1 MSRNKAGLQK
11 EISAIFK
18 GVPIQKDDIAGR
30 PSGTPAPQRPD
41 YEQRPR
47 QDKEKGRFEPP
58 SALKPPAPSQPTAP
72 PPEPQRP
79 DQPPKTTP
87 PRPKARPAV
96 KTQRQMPWQK
106 TLEQIKNK
114 LFAPKPGVSTTRQK
128 AMALSVPVLFI
139 VLIFVFI
146 QVFNTPSH
154 KTAGAHQINPS
165 NTAAGSNNEIDWQI
179 PQPYPATLRDP
190 MQFGSTTA
198 AQTPGGGLIVR
209 GIVYSQDDPTA
220 VIGTRIV
227 HEREKILDAT
237 VVKINRDSVEFE
249 SDGKKWVQKVQR

>member
-18 GVPIQKDDIAGR
+18 GVPIQKDDIVGQ

-41 YEQRPR
+41 DEQRPR
-47 QDKEKGRFEPP
+47 QDKEKGRFEPT
-58 SALKPPAPSQPTAP
+58 SALKPPAPSRPTAP
-72 PPEPQRP
+72 TAEPQRP
-79 DQPPKTTP
+79 AQPPKTAP

-96 KTQRQMPWQK
+96 KTQRQMHWQK
-106 TLEQIKNK
+106 TFEQIKNK
-114 LFAPKPGVSTTRQK
+114 LFKPKPGVSTTRQK
-128 AMALSVPVLFI
+128 AMALSVPILFI

-146 QVFNTPSH
+146 QVFNTPSR
-154 KTAGAHQINPS
+154 KTAGANQINPS
-165 NTAAGSNNEIDWQI
+165 NTAAGSSNEINWQI
-179 PQPYPATLRDP
+179 PQPYPETLRDP
-190 MQFGSTTA
+190 TQFGSTA
-198 AQTPGGGLIVR
+198 AVQASSSVLIVR

-227 HEREKILDAT
+227 HEGDKISDAT

-249 SDGKKWVQKVQR
+249 SDGKKWVQKVQH